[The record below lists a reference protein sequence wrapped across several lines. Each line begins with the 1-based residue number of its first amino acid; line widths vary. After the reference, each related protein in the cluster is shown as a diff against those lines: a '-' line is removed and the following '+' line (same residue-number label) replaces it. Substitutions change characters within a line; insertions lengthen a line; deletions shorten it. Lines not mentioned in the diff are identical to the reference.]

1 MWAYEMFPV
10 AKYED
15 TVQDLSDAFAAGDL
29 EKAKRLMIQLQYWA
43 AIKRAILEWA
53 PGKRVQI
60 HHWEKRFPSLSMD
73 ILQSIEA
80 LHFRWRVCS
89 MILFTFEQEALSAL
103 KRLVFHAS
111 YTYQPVTKTIT
122 IIIGPFENFSGTLST
137 ICIEGAM
144 A

>member
-1 MWAYEMFPV
+1 MFPV

-60 HHWEKRFPSLSMD
+60 HH
-73 ILQSIEA
+73 
-80 LHFRWRVCS
+80 
-89 MILFTFEQEALSAL
+89 
-103 KRLVFHAS
+103 
-111 YTYQPVTKTIT
+111 
-122 IIIGPFENFSGTLST
+122 
-137 ICIEGAM
+137 
-144 A
+144 